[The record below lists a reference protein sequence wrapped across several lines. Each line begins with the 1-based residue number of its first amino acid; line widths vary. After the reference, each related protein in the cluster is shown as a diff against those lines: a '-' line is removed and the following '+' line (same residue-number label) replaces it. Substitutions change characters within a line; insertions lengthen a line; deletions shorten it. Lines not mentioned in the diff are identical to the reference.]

1 MTATPRPAPT
11 AAPPAAPQGRAPGDR
26 IHLADFW
33 RGVAILAIFVNHLPP
48 SPLQAWTTKP
58 HGFSD
63 TAAWFFLIS
72 GFVARLVYGRLA
84 EQRGLGVASL
94 RIAKRMGQL
103 YLCNLLL
110 AALYILA
117 ALYLSG
123 TGEPL
128 PWWAD
133 RPAFQLA
140 AHAPLAAAGA
150 AATLALNGLGT
161 DILPTY
167 VVVLGLFVLTLQA
180 ERRFRVP
187 PLALALI
194 LYLASR
200 GLGPWLF
207 TGWTFNPLS
216 WQLLFHLGG
225 WLHDHR
231 ARLVSGPGRTTL
243 VLVATWGMLL
253 FCAFVRHADTLL
265 PMPWAYWVGLL
276 QPERGK
282 AMLEWPYLAHSLLT
296 LFAFGLILRNA
307 TIPRFAALRFLS
319 SLGRKP
325 LPLFTITT
333 GVCYAAY
340 CVQGPTL
347 SAPGALVDLAIGGL
361 LCLGYNR
368 VSNWRPAPTAAP
380 DRFQTTR

>member
-1 MTATPRPAPT
+1 M
-11 AAPPAAPQGRAPGDR
+11 
-26 IHLADFW
+26 
-33 RGVAILAIFVNHLPP
+33 LAIIGDSHAHVLFPGV
-48 SPLQAWTTKP
+48 S
-58 HGFSD
+58 
-63 TAAWFFLIS
+63 
-72 GFVARLVYGRLA
+72 VLA

-231 ARLVSGPGRTTL
+231 ARLVSGTGRTTL
-243 VLVATWGMLL
+243 VLGAAWGMLL
-253 FCAFVRHADTLL
+253 FCAFVRHAEALL

-282 AMLEWPYLAHSLLT
+282 AMLQWPYLAHSLLT

-307 TIPRFAALRFLS
+307 TIPRLAVLRFLS

-325 LPLFTITT
+325 LPLFTVTT
-333 GVCYAAY
+333 GACYAAY
-340 CVQGPTL
+340 CVHGPSL
-347 SAPGALVDLAIGGL
+347 SAPLALVDLVIGVL
-361 LCLGYNR
+361 LCLGYNQL
-368 VSNWRPAPTAAP
+368 SNRRPASAMEPT
-380 DRFQTTR
+380 RFQTTR

>member
-1 MTATPRPAPT
+1 MTTAPRSAPT
-11 AAPPAAPQGRAPGDR
+11 AAPPAVRAPAER
-26 IHLADFW
+26 IHLVDFW

-72 GFVARLVYGRLA
+72 GFVAQLVYSRLA
-84 EQRGLGVASL
+84 RQRGLGVASL

-123 TGEPL
+123 RGEPL
-128 PWWAD
+128 PWWAE

-150 AATLALNGLGT
+150 AATLDLNGLGT

-167 VVVLGLFVLTLQA
+167 VVVLGLFMLTLHA
-180 ERRFRVP
+180 EHRFRVP
-187 PLALALI
+187 PLALALV
-194 LYLASR
+194 LYLASLA
-200 GLGPWLF
+200 LGPWLF

-231 ARLVSGPGRTTL
+231 SPLVSGTGRTSV
-243 VLVATWGMLL
+243 VLAAAWAMLL
-253 FCAFVRHADTLL
+253 FCAFVRHADALL

-296 LFAFGLILRNA
+296 LFAFGLLLRNA
-307 TIPRFAALRFLS
+307 TIPRMPILRFLS

-333 GVCYAAY
+333 AACYAAY
-340 CVQGPTL
+340 CVHGPAL
-347 SAPGALVDLAIGGL
+347 SAPTALVDLASGVL
-361 LCLGYNR
+361 LCLAYNR
-368 VSNWRPAPTAAP
+368 VSNSHPSPTTGP
-380 DRFQTTR
+380 DHFQTTR